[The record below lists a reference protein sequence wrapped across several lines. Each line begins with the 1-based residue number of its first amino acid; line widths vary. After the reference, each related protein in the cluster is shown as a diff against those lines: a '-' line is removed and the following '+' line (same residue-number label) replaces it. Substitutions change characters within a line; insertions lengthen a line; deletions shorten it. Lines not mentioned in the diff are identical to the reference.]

1 MCAVFLSQSRSPRW
15 TYRWR
20 NLALA
25 MGLGFGSGSLLLI
38 AAQACKPAEP
48 DQSISTDRPS
58 FTNAS
63 TTVPCRTFQ
72 IENGLNETAEQGQR
86 SWDLP
91 QTLVRFGATSKTEL
105 RFTAP
110 DYNWNAAEGHT
121 FATGQGDIAVGVKEQ
136 LGPVHGF
143 DLAAI
148 ATLSLPTGAMGTSS
162 HGYDTTLEL
171 PWSRKLSKS
180 WTAEGMFSVAWPT
193 QNGMHTTTGQV
204 TALLDRQLTGP
215 WDIFAEY
222 AGSFPRSGGP
232 QHVIDF
238 GSTYKLTKNQQ
249 IDLRGGAGLSAAAV
263 EHFMGA
269 GYSIRFT
276 PKLHAR

>member
-1 MCAVFLSQSRSPRW
+1 MAV
-15 TYRWR
+15 
-20 NLALA
+20 
-25 MGLGFGSGSLLLI
+25 GLGLSSGSLLRV

-63 TTVPCRTFQ
+63 TTVPCRSLQF
-72 IENGLNETAEQGQR
+72 ENGLNETAEQGQR

-91 QTLVRFGATSKTEL
+91 QTLVRYGATSRTEL
-105 RFTAP
+105 RLTAP

-148 ATLSLPTGAMGTSS
+148 ATLSFPTGAMGTSS
-162 HGYDTTLEL
+162 QGYDATLQL
-171 PWSRKLSKS
+171 PWSRKVSKS
-180 WTAEGMFSVAWPT
+180 WTADGMFSVAWPT
-193 QNGMHTTTGQV
+193 QNGMHDATGQI
-204 TALLDRQLTGP
+204 TALLDRQLSGP
-215 WDIFAEY
+215 WDVFAEY
-222 AGSFPRSGGP
+222 AGSFPQNGGP
-232 QHVIDF
+232 QHMIDF

-249 IDLRGGAGLSAAAV
+249 IDLRGGTGLSAAAV
-263 EHFMGA
+263 DHFVGG
-269 GYSIRFT
+269 GYSFRFS
-276 PKLHAR
+276 LRHHR